1 MECLDLIYLIDCCRL
16 CAHVY
21 MISVSQIAMGNRIGS
36 VCVEKIGLI
45 ERKAASTY
53 LDYSTDKP
61 PLATL
66 VDSVNVLGDNLS
78 EDMKE
83 EFFDELII
91 AASVCSLLVDSLA
104 RES

>member
-1 MECLDLIYLIDCCRL
+1 
-16 CAHVY
+16 
-21 MISVSQIAMGNRIGS
+21 MGNRIGS

-45 ERKAASTY
+45 TRKAARTY
-53 LDYSTDKP
+53 LDYSTEKP

-66 VDSVNVLGDNLS
+66 VDAVNAIGENLS

-91 AASVCSLLVDSLA
+91 AASICSLLVDSLA